1 MGYFKNTKGTY
12 ITIGIAEAIPFSLQM
27 LLWCILEEAKQKME
41 LDYFQVFKLNTKT
54 EEENTLLE
62 ITHIQEQPTWY
73 EEKIQMPTDG
83 VINEKVYV
91 IDDGENVTMLLAK
104 EY

>member
-1 MGYFKNTKGTY
+1 MSYFNNTKGTY
-12 ITIGIAEAIPFSLQM
+12 ITRGIAEAIPFSLQM
-27 LLWCILEEAKQKME
+27 LLWCLLEEAKQKRE
-41 LDYFQVFKLNTKT
+41 LDYFQVFKLHTKT
-54 EEENTLLE
+54 EGNECVLE
-62 ITHIQEQPTWY
+62 ITHAQEHPEMY
-73 EEKIQMPTDG
+73 EEKIQMSSDT

>member
-12 ITIGIAEAIPFSLQM
+12 ITKGIAEAIPFYLQI

-41 LDYFQVFKLNTKT
+41 LDYFQVFNLNTKT

-91 IDDGENVTMLLAK
+91 IDDGENVTMLLAN

>member
-12 ITIGIAEAIPFSLQM
+12 ITKGIAEAIPFSLQM

-41 LDYFQVFKLNTKT
+41 LDYFQVFNLNTKT

-73 EEKIQMPTDG
+73 EEKIQMPTEG
-83 VINEKVYV
+83 VLNEKVYV